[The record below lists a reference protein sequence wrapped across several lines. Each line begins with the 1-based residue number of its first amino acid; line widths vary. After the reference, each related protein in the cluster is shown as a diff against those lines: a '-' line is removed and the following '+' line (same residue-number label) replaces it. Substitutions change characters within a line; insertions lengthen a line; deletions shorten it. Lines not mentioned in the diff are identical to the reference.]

1 MIVRYQAD
9 KLPHVKRVDI
19 SSIQLKNTLSR
30 NMPRMEEVSS
40 CPVELLPND
49 EWQNDI
55 LYKFS
60 ELRLVCVYIYIY
72 ICTYECNHSAH
83 SIGCQHYEHC
93 STHTTSLCLCL
104 RIASL
109 LTCAIET

>member
-19 SSIQLKNTLSR
+19 SSIQLKNTLSH

-60 ELRLVCVYIYIY
+60 ELRLVCIYIY
-72 ICTYECNHSAH
+72 ARMNAITVLTPLGV
-83 SIGCQHYEHC
+83 SIL
-93 STHTTSLCLCL
+93 STVLHIQLHCLCVFVL
-104 RIASL
+104 HHYKHVQ
-109 LTCAIET
+109 